1 VCSPVG
7 EDWATVGDDVDSG
20 FAKYDI
26 TKDYAWN
33 FNHAPEPGQLNP
45 APVAG
50 EWAYCGETVE
60 SPLGI
65 AAGPLLNGQWLLYY
79 AALGFDILTYKT
91 VRSRER
97 ASYGLPNLQPVTW
110 GGGAVPEELDVTA
123 QMSGSWAVSFGMPSK
138 PPRFWQDDVT
148 ATRSRLNKG
157 KFLSVSVVA
166 TPEDDWSID
175 EVATDFAQCARWA
188 AGCGADGVEA
198 NFSCPNVSS
207 VDGQLFLNP
216 TDAGIV
222 AVKLREAIPDMPLLL
237 KVGHIDNRETAHE
250 FLEKVAPS
258 ADALVMVNG
267 VSARVRRPSGE
278 LLFEGR
284 CRGIAGDAIRETALE
299 QLALFDGLIRQFG
312 LDVSLVGVGGLGQ
325 AADVR
330 ACLDR
335 GCEAVQFATAAM
347 LNPGLGLAIRRD
359 GF

>member
-1 VCSPVG
+1 MCSLIG
-7 EDWATVGDDVDSG
+7 LAWATVGGDVNSA

-33 FNHAPEPGQLNP
+33 FDNAPEPEQLDVV
-45 APVAG
+45 PVPG
-50 EWAYCGETVE
+50 EWAYCGVSVE

-65 AAGPLLNGQWLLYY
+65 AAGPLLNGQWLLHY

-110 GGGAVPEELDVTA
+110 EGGAVPEELGVTA
-123 QMSGSWAVSFGMPSK
+123 RMSGSWAGSFGMPSK
-138 PPRFWQDDVT
+138 PPSFWQDDVT

-166 TPEDDWSID
+166 TPEEDWSID
-175 EVATDFAQCARWA
+175 EVAADFAQCARWA
-188 AGCGADGVEA
+188 AECGADGVEA
-198 NFSCPNVSS
+198 NFSCPNVST

-216 TDAGIV
+216 TDAGI
-222 AVKLREAIPDMPLLL
+222 AAAKLREAIPNTPLLL

>member
-1 VCSPVG
+1 M
-7 EDWATVGDDVDSG
+7 
-20 FAKYDI
+20 
-26 TKDYAWN
+26 
-33 FNHAPEPGQLNP
+33 
-45 APVAG
+45 
-50 EWAYCGETVE
+50 
-60 SPLGI
+60 
-65 AAGPLLNGQWLLYY
+65 
-79 AALGFDILTYKT
+79 
-91 VRSRER
+91 
-97 ASYGLPNLQPVTW
+97 
-110 GGGAVPEELDVTA
+110 PEELCVTA
-123 QMSGSWAVSFGMPSK
+123 HMSGSWAVSFGMPSK

-188 AGCGADGVEA
+188 AECGADGVEA

-222 AVKLREAIPDMPLLL
+222 AAKLREAIPDMPLLL

-250 FLEKVAPS
+250 FLERVAPFV
-258 ADALVMVNG
+258 DALVMVNG
-267 VSARVRRPSGE
+267 VSARVRRASGK

-284 CRGIAGDAIRETALE
+284 CRGIAGNAIRETALE
-299 QLALFDGLIRQFG
+299 QLVLFDGLIREFG
-312 LDVSLVGVGGLGQ
+312 LDVTLVGVGGLGK

-347 LNPGLGLAIRRD
+347 LNPGLGLDIRRD